1 LGSRERP
8 NARKSTKVYNPAGD
22 QSGVNIEFVDPAEI
36 PNEPEDVRFRDTQF
50 KLLSDGRRVS
60 LTIEIDPFTQPP
72 DIDIVAHTPDG
83 REIASTAII
92 GAPNPKMNLTLHLKG
107 KAIDGPITLKFTMK
121 YQDLGVVDQSVVEL
135 RGTNA
140 D

>member
-1 LGSRERP
+1 M
-8 NARKSTKVYNPAGD
+8 
-22 QSGVNIEFVDPAEI
+22 NIEFVDPAEI
-36 PNEPEDVRFRDTQF
+36 PNEPEDVRFRETQF
-50 KLLSDGRRVS
+50 QILPDGRRVN

-72 DIDIVAHTPDG
+72 DIDIVAHTADG

-107 KAIDGPITLKFTMK
+107 ESVDEPITLKFFLK
-121 YQDLGVVDQSVVEL
+121 YQDLGVVDQSEVEL

-140 D
+140 E